1 MKQTGNAL
9 IVILLVLG
17 ILATPVIAAIVMYV
31 GAHNYANEA
40 EHGIKAAYTNN
51 QNVLGQYTTKIQE
64 MAQVPEMYKNDL
76 KEVYSASIE
85 GRYGKDGSKAMFQF
99 IKEHNPNFDS
109 TLYTKLQ
116 QVMEAGRNEF
126 KISQS
131 VLIDKKREYETNM
144 GYLMRGFFIK
154 LAGYP
159 KIKLDDYK
167 IIQSSQSTESFQT
180 GIDNGVKLR
189 SSPQPA
195 M

>member
-1 MKQTGNAL
+1 MKQTGNVL
-9 IVILLVLG
+9 IGILITLAVIL
-17 ILATPVIAAIVMYV
+17 IPVIAVVSMYV

-40 EHGIKAAYTNN
+40 ENGIKAAYTNN

-76 KEVYSASIE
+76 KEVYAASIE
-85 GRYGKDGSKAMFQF
+85 GRYGEDGSKAMFQF

-109 TLYTKLQ
+109 ALYTKLQ

-126 KISQS
+126 KVSQT
-131 VLIDKKREYETNM
+131 VLIDKKRDYETNM
-144 GYLMRGFFIK
+144 GYLLRGFFIK

-167 IIQSSQSTESFQT
+167 IIQSSQSTESFKT
-180 GIDNGVKLR
+180 GIDDGVKLL
-189 SSPQPA
+189 
-195 M
+195 